1 MVTELEIHRQI
12 RDIVTRY
19 LIEHVGDMSLEG
31 SPHFDENRRVWIV
44 PVLCRTSRGILPAGK
59 IELDEQLDIVF
70 ATPREEMVQVVE
82 AQLKR
87 LPYLVFAE
95 EGELEAAGFQ
105 PVKI

>member
-1 MVTELEIHRQI
+1 MATDLETYRQI
-12 RDIVTRY
+12 RSIVTRY

-31 SPHFDENRRVWIV
+31 SPRFDEDRKVWTV

-59 IELDEQLDIVF
+59 IELDEQLDIMFV
-70 ATPREEMVQVVE
+70 TSREEMVQVVE

-105 PVKI
+105 PVKV